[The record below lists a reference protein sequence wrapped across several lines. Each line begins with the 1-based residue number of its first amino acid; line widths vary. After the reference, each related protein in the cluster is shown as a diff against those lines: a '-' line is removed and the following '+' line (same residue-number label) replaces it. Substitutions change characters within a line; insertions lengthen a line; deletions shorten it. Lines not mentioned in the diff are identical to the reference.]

1 MRDTVDVKARPGQGE
16 QPPAAAP
23 PRYKLA
29 LLSWAG
35 AYAVITLILAILGPA
50 MAPWPL
56 PLRTLLLSVLMVV
69 AMTWVVIPSL
79 TRLCRGWLTTVSP
92 RSARPALRRDSR
104 ARAGPADGSAIRAG
118 APRLRAPGGI

>member
-1 MRDTVDVKARPGQGE
+1 MEPPHGAQTVLHRRVGALAGLRRL
-16 QPPAAAP
+16 AAGAAQ

-29 LLSWAG
+29 LLSWAV

-69 AMTWVVIPSL
+69 AMTCLVMPSL
-79 TRLCRGWLTTVSP
+79 TRLCRGWLTAVSP
-92 RSARPALRRDSR
+92 RSARPA
-104 ARAGPADGSAIRAG
+104 
-118 APRLRAPGGI
+118 PRGRLSTS